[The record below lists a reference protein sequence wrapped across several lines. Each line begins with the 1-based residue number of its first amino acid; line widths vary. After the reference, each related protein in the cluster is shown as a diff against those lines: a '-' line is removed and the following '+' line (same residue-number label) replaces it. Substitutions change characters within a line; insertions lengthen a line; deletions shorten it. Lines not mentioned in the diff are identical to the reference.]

1 MHTDTQT
8 SAHPTTHTYSVMG
21 LVKQALTMILSVL
34 NYDISY
40 LMYFKYLL
48 LLLLVGLLLLGFLYM
63 CIEGL
68 IF

>member
-1 MHTDTQT
+1 
-8 SAHPTTHTYSVMG
+8 MG

>member
-8 SAHPTTHTYSVMG
+8 SAHPTTHIYSVMG
-21 LVKQALTMILSVL
+21 LVKKALTMILSVL